1 MSEPASISSSIAVRY
16 AKAVFEIAKEDG
28 KLADLETSI
37 NDLSAAL
44 EDSTDLQ
51 LLINS
56 PLYCCLCDN
65 LNKAQLGTHHFG
77 LVPCGA
83 TRVRS

>member
-28 KLADLETSI
+28 NLAELETSI

-56 PLYCCLCDN
+56 PLYGRDVQ
-65 LNKAQLGTHHFG
+65 KRAIAA
-77 LVPCGA
+77 VA
-83 TRVRS
+83 

>member
-1 MSEPASISSSIAVRY
+1 MRY

-44 EDSTDLQ
+44 EDSTC
-51 LLINS
+51 LLYTS
-56 PLYCCLCDN
+56 PSPRD
-65 LNKAQLGTHHFG
+65 
-77 LVPCGA
+77 
-83 TRVRS
+83 